1 MLLKRLHPDG
11 SLSKA
16 SLAFWR
22 KHSTPDIVKSLRPG
36 VAGCLKVK
44 ANGIIMDGNTRTK
57 ILEERGYALESLP
70 YEPYP

>member
-1 MLLKRLHPDG
+1 MKLQRLHPDG

-22 KHSTPDIVKSLRPG
+22 RQSTEKIIESLKPG
-36 VAGCLKVK
+36 QPKCLKVK

-57 ILEERGYALESLP
+57 VLEERDWPIDALP
-70 YEPYP
+70 YEPYS